1 MQFMQNVKISSMRI
15 GMILDKT
22 FPPDPRVE
30 NEAVYLISKGFEV
43 YLFCLT
49 YDENEVGVNDYK
61 GIHVVRHLSNDFLY
75 KSSALAYTFPY
86 YKSKMSAKIKEFILL
101 YQIHILHVHD
111 IQVVSAAYKAC
122 KAFKI
127 PYVLDLHENRPEIMK
142 IYPHLKKGVGKWIID
157 IERWRAAEEKY
168 TKLAK
173 RVIVVTQEAK
183 EELMERTNLPS
194 KKIKVLPNTVLKKFY
209 TDYTLEESIHT
220 KFQDDFVLLYI
231 GDTAIRRGLLT
242 AIKAIPVLK
251 ETIKNIKLVIV
262 GKSTE
267 DVILKAEVK
276 RLGIEKHVSFE
287 GWQDEKLF
295 PSYIISSDI
304 CISPLHRN
312 KHHDTTY
319 ANKLFQYLSFKKPL
333 LVSNAIAQKKLV
345 KKQEVGLTYKA
356 KNSKDFA
363 NQVLKF
369 YKQPA
374 LIDKMGKAGAEFV
387 HKEFHW
393 AKTAKTL
400 GKIYNKIKKTK

>member
-1 MQFMQNVKISSMRI
+1 
-15 GMILDKT
+15 
-22 FPPDPRVE
+22 
-30 NEAVYLISKGFEV
+30 
-43 YLFCLT
+43 
-49 YDENEVGVNDYK
+49 
-61 GIHVVRHLSNDFLY
+61 
-75 KSSALAYTFPY
+75 
-86 YKSKMSAKIKEFILL
+86 
-101 YQIHILHVHD
+101 
-111 IQVVSAAYKAC
+111 
-122 KAFKI
+122 
-127 PYVLDLHENRPEIMK
+127 
-142 IYPHLKKGVGKWIID
+142 
-157 IERWRAAEEKY
+157 
-168 TKLAK
+168 
-173 RVIVVTQEAK
+173 
-183 EELMERTNLPS
+183 MERTNIPS
-194 KKIKVLPNTVLKKFY
+194 KKIEVLPNTVLKKFY
-209 TDYTLEESIHT
+209 TDYILEESIHT

-251 ETIKNIKLVIV
+251 ESIKNIKLVIV

-267 DVILKAEVK
+267 DVLLKAEVK

-333 LVSNAIAQKKLV
+333 LVSNSIAQKKLV
-345 KKQEVGLTYKA
+345 KKQEVGLTHKA

>member
-1 MQFMQNVKISSMRI
+1 MRI

-30 NEAVYLISKGFEV
+30 NEALYLIGKGFEV

-49 YDENEVGVNDYK
+49 YDESEIGLTDYK
-61 GIHVVRHLSNDFLY
+61 GIHVVRYLSNDFLY

-86 YKSKMSAKIKEFILL
+86 YKTKMSAKIKEFILL
-101 YQIHILHVHD
+101 YQIHVLHVHD
-111 IQVVSAAYKAC
+111 IQIVSAAYKAC
-122 KAFKI
+122 KVFKI

-142 IYPHLKKGVGKWIID
+142 VYPHLKKGVGKWVID

-168 TKLAK
+168 AKFAK

-183 EELMERTNLPS
+183 DELLERIHIPA
-194 KKIKVLPNTVLKKFY
+194 KKVEVLPNTVLKKFY
-209 TDYTLEESIHT
+209 TEYELEESIHT

-251 ETIKNIKLVIV
+251 ETIKNIKLVVV

-267 DVILKAEVK
+267 DPILLAEVE
-276 RLGIEKHVSFE
+276 RLGIQNYVSFE

-333 LVSNAIAQKKLV
+333 LVSGASAQKKLV
-345 KKQEVGLTYKA
+345 KKQGVGLCHKA
-356 KNSKDFA
+356 KDTNDFA

-369 YKQPA
+369 YKNPT
-374 LIDKMGKAGAEFV
+374 LMKEMGEAGAMFV

-400 GKIYNKIKKTK
+400 GKIYKKIKKTK